1 MAAEKSDADAVCG
14 GKDHGGNQVQGG
26 IGVQEGV
33 VAGGGA
39 HDGADDGKRPHAEQ
53 QAGRNEAVGQAF
65 STPAGYDGLGMPVQ
79 VQRRTGHP
87 ADGQA
92 QDKQDGE
99 FALGQVLGEGADAQ
113 RHGGETHGKVQHVA
127 VFLSQPFFQETPCDR
142 SDQDTGGINNCP
154 YHKYGQIYQKF
165 VY

>member
-1 MAAEKSDADAVCG
+1 MPMPYVAAKTMEVTRSRVALVYRKVLSP
-14 GKDHGGNQVQGG
+14 
-26 IGVQEGV
+26 V
-33 VAGGGA
+33 VALMMGPTMENVPTQNSRQA
-39 HDGADDGKRPHAEQ
+39 EMRPLA
-53 QAGRNEAVGQAF
+53 RP
-65 STPAGYDGLGMPVQ
+65 SPP
-79 VQRRTGHP
+79 P
-87 ADGQA
+87 